1 MNNLESIKESISR
14 NSPSYIDLCSD
25 FLILYSRFEY
35 ALKECGFLQNG
46 NRVLASIENYAESIN
61 EIFRPEPESK
71 LEKAVDFII
80 EYPPKTQIKIR
91 TNLIWQDNPKEG
103 NSIQVLPE
111 YLRRVRN
118 NLLHGGKF
126 YGRIETG
133 SRNWN
138 LVLNSMIIIEHWI
151 DLSDNVKGKFREF

>member
-1 MNNLESIKESISR
+1 MNNLEFIKARISEKDP
-14 NSPSYIDLCSD
+14 NYIQLCSD

-46 NRVLASIENYAESIN
+46 NRVMASIADYADSISG
-61 EIFRPEPESK
+61 IFNPKPESQ
-71 LEKAVDFII
+71 LEKAVNFII
-80 EYPPKTQIKIR
+80 GSPPKIQIR
-91 TNLIWQDNPKEG
+91 NGNNLTWQDQIIEG
-103 NSIQVLPE
+103 NEIQVLPE

-126 YGRIETG
+126 YGGIETE

-138 LVLNSMIIIEHWI
+138 LILIQ
-151 DLSDNVKGKFREF
+151 